1 MGGTHTCALT
11 IEGGVSCWGDNS
23 KGQLGDSQASGDF
36 STEPV
41 DVLGLTSG
49 VAKISTLGDQTC
61 VVTTAGAVKCWGN
74 YSERNNLGSTEPV
87 DVVGLESGVI
97 DVSPGGLVRGIWAV
111 TTARELTVSSQNPF
125 GGGSST
131 TRVSMSGVA
140 AVSVA
145 LTNICAVTTAGGLK
159 CLLQSSTPED
169 VTGLT
174 SGVASVSAG
183 TNLTCAVTTAGGLKC
198 WGLNNSGQL
207 GDGTNVNR
215 ATPVD
220 VAFLT
225 SGVVSVSAGSA
236 HTCAVTTEA
245 GLKCWGNNSAGQ
257 LGDAKASGGSSNT
270 PIDVPGL
277 TSGVASVSVGNTH
290 TCVLTTEGNIKC
302 WGDNSKGQLGDGTA
316 GTIRTTPVDV
326 IGFGAVP
333 ILAVAAIA
341 VSAGDNHTCA
351 LTAGGGAKCWGSN
364 VNGQLGNEEAGDTF
378 STIPAD
384 VTGLTGGVAA
394 LSVGVTHTC
403 AVTTAGGLKCW
414 GDNRTGQLGDE
425 TSGLA
430 GSDTPVDVVG
440 LTSGVASVSA
450 GSASTCA
457 VTTAGGLKC
466 WGNNQSGQLGDGTN
480 RRRTTPVDVMGLT
493 SGVASVSVAT
503 SHTCAVTTAG
513 GLKCWGSNQFGQVGD
528 GMASPFRI
536 RAEPVEVV
544 GLSSGVAAVSTGL
557 RHTCALLTTGG
568 VKCWGFNARGQMGDF
583 TTADRATPVDV
594 YELESGV
601 KSISVG
607 SGYTC
612 ALTTTGGVKCWG
624 ENSSGQ
630 LGDEKASGEF
640 SNKPVDVVGLSSGVA
655 AVSAGERHT
664 CALLTTGGIE
674 CWGTN
679 RFGIIGDGT
688 AAGARFTPVDVV
700 GFAGTP

>member
-1 MGGTHTCALT
+1 M
-11 IEGGVSCWGDNS
+11 
-23 KGQLGDSQASGDF
+23 
-36 STEPV
+36 
-41 DVLGLTSG
+41 
-49 VAKISTLGDQTC
+49 
-61 VVTTAGAVKCWGN
+61 
-74 YSERNNLGSTEPV
+74 
-87 DVVGLESGVI
+87 
-97 DVSPGGLVRGIWAV
+97 
-111 TTARELTVSSQNPF
+111 
-125 GGGSST
+125 
-131 TRVSMSGVA
+131 
-140 AVSVA
+140 
-145 LTNICAVTTAGGLK
+145 
-159 CLLQSSTPED
+159 
-169 VTGLT
+169 
-174 SGVASVSAG
+174 
-183 TNLTCAVTTAGGLKC
+183 
-198 WGLNNSGQL
+198 
-207 GDGTNVNR
+207 
-215 ATPVD
+215 
-220 VAFLT
+220 
-225 SGVVSVSAGSA
+225 
-236 HTCAVTTEA
+236 
-245 GLKCWGNNSAGQ
+245 
-257 LGDAKASGGSSNT
+257 GDAKASGGSSNT